1 VWNADSL
8 EVAAIITKDG
18 NKVKELPMKYTGE
31 KSQFAASFTPPGPGV
46 YQAIVYGYFSATGN
60 TGLDK
65 VTFIVKK
72 PKKK

>member
-1 VWNADSL
+1 
-8 EVAAIITKDG
+8 
-18 NKVKELPMKYTGE
+18 MKYTGE

-46 YQAIVYGYFSATGN
+46 YQATVYGYFSATGN

-72 PKKK
+72 AKKK

>member
-1 VWNADSL
+1 MWDAEKF

-18 NKVKELPMKYTGE
+18 KKLTELPLKYAGE

-46 YQAIVYGYFSATGN
+46 YQATVYAYQSATGN

-65 VTFIVKK
+65 VTFIVKAA
-72 PKKK
+72 KK